1 MQVYEAI
8 ITETPSN
15 ATATGVLSS
24 AIVTLIAPFLAN
36 NERHAE
42 QIVVAK
48 EAYRFQQTNVT
59 AEVIVRPF
67 VSGR

>member
-8 ITETPSN
+8 VTETPSN
-15 ATATGVLSS
+15 ATAAGGLSN
-24 AIVTLIAPFLAN
+24 ATVIVIAPFFAN

-48 EAYRFQQTNVT
+48 EAYRFQQSNVT

-67 VSGR
+67 VPAR

>member
-8 ITETPSN
+8 ITEIPSN
-15 ATATGVLSS
+15 ATATGVLSN
-24 AIVTLIAPFLAN
+24 ATVTPIAPFFAN

-42 QIVVAK
+42 QIVIAK
-48 EAYRFQQTNVT
+48 EAYRFQQSNVT
-59 AEVIVRPF
+59 AEVVVRPF